1 MMLDTSAARSE
12 QLASDAGK
20 PFNLHVL
27 TYNIH
32 KGFNTGNTRFVLPH
46 IRNALA
52 AHDAD
57 VILLQEVTGEH
68 SQRSKTVHGWPAESQ
83 CDFLAGDRWPYV
95 VYGKNATYRAGHH
108 GNAILSRYPLR
119 ECENINLSRNRYASR
134 SLLHAVLDP
143 PLGPPIHIICLHLG
157 LREHIRQRQLSILA
171 ERVHS
176 FIPSGA
182 PVIIGGDF
190 NDWRQRAEFFMEV
203 VLGFRDVFKDVKG
216 RHARTFPAAMPVF
229 AVDRIYFRG
238 VQALWCGCL
247 RQAPW
252 RGLSDHAPLS
262 AVFSVADL
270 ARASLST
277 NAQHVMPSASAMA

>member
-1 MMLDTSAARSE
+1 MSKDEPRADTSSPAE
-12 QLASDAGK
+12 KSDA
-20 PFNLHVL
+20 PFSLHVL

-57 VILLQEVTGEH
+57 VLLLQEVSGEH
-68 SQRSKTVHGWPAESQ
+68 RQRSQSVQGWPAEPQ
-83 CDFLAGDRWPYV
+83 CDFLAGDRWPHV

-119 ECENINLSRNRYASR
+119 ECENINLSRNRFASR

-143 PLGPPIHIICLHLG
+143 PAGPPIHIICLHLG
-157 LREHIRQRQLSILA
+157 LRENVRQRQLSVLA
-171 ERVHS
+171 DRVHTL
-176 FIPSGA
+176 IPADA

-190 NDWRQRAEFFMEV
+190 NDWRERAGFFMEV
-203 VLGFRDVFKDVKG
+203 VLGFRDVYKQVKG
-216 RHARTFPAAMPVF
+216 RHARTYPAAMPVLP
-229 AVDRIYFRG
+229 VDRIYFRSAEP
-238 VQALWCGCL
+238 QWCGCL
-247 RQAPW
+247 RQTPW

-262 AVFSVADL
+262 AVFRTTRVSPPPVHAHHPPL
-270 ARASLST
+270 NLT
-277 NAQHVMPSASAMA
+277 V

>member
-1 MMLDTSAARSE
+1 MILD
-12 QLASDAGK
+12 ASVSHSGHPAGNGNK
-20 PFNLHVL
+20 PFTLHIL

-57 VILLQEVTGEH
+57 VVLLQEVMGAH
-68 SQRSKTVHGWPAESQ
+68 SQRSKTVKDWPAEPQ

-119 ECENINLSRNRYASR
+119 ECENINLTRNRYASR
-134 SLLHAVLDP
+134 SLLHAVMDA

-157 LREHIRQRQLSILA
+157 LREHVRQRQLSVLA

-176 FIPSGA
+176 LIPANA

-190 NDWRQRAEFFMEV
+190 NDWRERAEFFMEV
-203 VLGFRDVFKDVKG
+203 VLGFKDVFKDVKG
-216 RHARTFPAAMPVF
+216 RPARTFPAAMPVF
-229 AVDRIYFRG
+229 PVDRIYFRG
-238 VQALWCGCL
+238 AKAQWCGCL

-262 AVFSVADL
+262 AVFSVEDKAIAAPL
-270 ARASLST
+270 PQLYYPEPSASLS
-277 NAQHVMPSASAMA
+277 A